1 MAHGLRQR
9 DPNTGAIL
17 IDITSRLPV
26 IMGRVAI
33 SAGASGFVDV
43 PVLGANKLVYWWNAD
58 TSQPTFNTSPNITDD
73 GANRISWNYVSP
85 NPAYQRSGT
94 LVYGRY

>member
-17 IDITSRLPV
+17 IDITSRLPK
-26 IMGRVAI
+26 IMGRVNIA
-33 SAGASGFVDV
+33 AGASGFIDV
-43 PVLGANKLVYWWNAD
+43 PVMGNNPVVYWFNAD
-58 TSQPTFNTSPNITDD
+58 TSQPDFNTSPIITDD
-73 GANRISWNYVSP
+73 GANRISWNFVSP
-85 NPAYQRSGT
+85 NPLYQRSGV